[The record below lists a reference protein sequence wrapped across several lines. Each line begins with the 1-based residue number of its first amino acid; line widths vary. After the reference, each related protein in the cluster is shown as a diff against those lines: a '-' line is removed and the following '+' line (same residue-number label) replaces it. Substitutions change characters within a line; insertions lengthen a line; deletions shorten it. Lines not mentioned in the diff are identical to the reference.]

1 MNVDASYYK
10 INFTINDQSRR
21 SDALSYCHQMLQ
33 DVIDVLDTFTQQLG

>member
-1 MNVDASYYK
+1 MNVDTSYNK
-10 INFTINDQSRR
+10 IYFIINDQSRR